1 MRAVVLEQFGTPLVL
16 RDVAKPTPG
25 PGEVLVRVVAS
36 GVNPLD
42 TKIRAGKAAHAQTH
56 LPAILGLD
64 ASGVIEAVG
73 PEAPAASGAG
83 FPVGGVGGP
92 GGPGFAV
99 GDEVFGLVGGVGDQQ
114 GTLAEF
120 VAVDARLLARKPA
133 ALSFR
138 EAAALPLVFITA
150 WEALVDQAKV
160 RAGQRVLIHGGA
172 GGVGQVAIQ
181 LAKAMGAEVFAT
193 GSPGSRRAIEELGA
207 TSIDYTS
214 TTVEEYVVKYT
225 DGAGFDIVFDTVGGE
240 VLDNSFKAAR
250 RYGGHV
256 VSALGWGTHS
266 LAPLSF
272 RSGTYSGVFTLHPLL
287 TGEDRAHHG
296 EILREA
302 AALAERGML
311 RPRLHDGD
319 FTLATIAEAHAVV
332 EQGQAAGKV
341 VVDL

>member
-1 MRAVVLEQFGTPLVL
+1 MRALVLEQFGTPLIL

-25 PGEVLVRVVAS
+25 PGEVLVRIIAS

-42 TKIRAGKAAHAQTH
+42 TKIRTGKAAHAQTH

-64 ASGVIEAVG
+64 AAGVVEAIG
-73 PEAPAASGAG
+73 PELATPRGVAG
-83 FPVGGVGGP
+83 PDGVGGAW
-92 GGPGFAV
+92 GGFAV
-99 GDEVFGLVGGVGDQQ
+99 GDEVFGLVGGVGERQ

-133 ALSFR
+133 GLSFR

-150 WEALVDQAKV
+150 WEALVDQAKI
-160 RAGQRVLIHGGA
+160 REGQRVLIHGGA

-181 LAKAMGAEVFAT
+181 LAKAVGAEVFAT
-193 GSPGSRRAIEELGA
+193 GSPASLRVIEELGA
-207 TSIDYTS
+207 TAIDYTTS
-214 TTVEEYVVKYT
+214 SIEEYVGKYT
-225 DGAGFDIVFDTVGGE
+225 AGAGFDIVFDTVGGE
-240 VLDNSFKAAR
+240 VLDNSFKAAK
-250 RYGGHV
+250 RYDGHV

-302 AALAERGML
+302 AVLAERGLL

-319 FTLATIAEAHAVV
+319 FTLDTIAEAHTLV
-332 EQGQAAGKV
+332 EQGQATGKV

>member
-1 MRAVVLEQFGTPLVL
+1 MRALVLEQFGTPLVL

-42 TKIRAGKAAHAQTH
+42 TKIHAGKAAHAQTQ

-64 ASGVIEAVG
+64 AAGVVEAVG
-73 PEAPAASGAG
+73 PEVST
-83 FPVGGVGGP
+83 
-92 GGPGFAV
+92 FAV
-99 GDEVFGLVGGVGDQQ
+99 EDEVFGLVGGVGEQQ
-114 GTLAEF
+114 GSLAEF
-120 VAVDARLLARKPA
+120 VAVDARLLARKPGG
-133 ALSFR
+133 LSFR
-138 EAAALPLVFITA
+138 EAAAVPLVFVTA
-150 WEALVDQAKV
+150 WEALVDQAKI
-160 RAGQRVLIHGGA
+160 RKGQRVLIHGGA
-172 GGVGQVAIQ
+172 GGIGQVAIQ
-181 LAKAMGAEVFAT
+181 LAKAVGAEVFAT
-193 GSPGSRRAIEELGA
+193 GSTSSLQAIEELGA
-207 TSIDYTS
+207 TAIDYTTS
-214 TTVEEYVVKYT
+214 SVEEYVGKYT
-225 DGAGFDIVFDTVGGE
+225 DGAGFGIVFDTVGGE
-240 VLDNSFKAAR
+240 VLDNSFKAAK
-250 RYGGHV
+250 RYDGHV

-302 AALAERGML
+302 AALAERGLL

-319 FTLATIAEAHAVV
+319 FTLDSIAEAHALV
-332 EQGQAAGKV
+332 EQGQATGKV